1 VNKFKPDKSSLLTGQ
16 WQDSKIE
23 GEPFLR
29 EILKSY
35 KDMVKPDLYLN
46 DEEITQLRI
55 PSNVYGVTKMLD
67 EIILKKYSI
76 KSPIKFVSLRYFN
89 AAGASDD
96 GKIGE
101 DHPIETHLIPLALKN
116 VLDGSEF
123 KLMGT
128 DYKTK
133 DGTAVRDY
141 VHVID
146 LAKGHFKA
154 LLYLMENNQN
164 SIFNLGNGDGFTVN
178 DVIKTIENTIDKKV
192 NCTICPRRSGDP
204 DVLVANSRK
213 AKEVLNW
220 SPQYSLKKIIETAW
234 KWHHENPKG
243 FSKLP

>member
-1 VNKFKPDKSSLLTGQ
+1 MALPGSGSRRYYCAEESGQGRIDNDPCPACRSPADGTGV
-16 WQDSKIE
+16 E
-23 GEPFLR
+23 
-29 EILKSY
+29 
-35 KDMVKPDLYLN
+35 
-46 DEEITQLRI
+46 
-55 PSNVYGVTKMLD
+55 
-67 EIILKKYSI
+67 
-76 KSPIKFVSLRYFN
+76 
-89 AAGASDD
+89 
-96 GKIGE
+96 
-101 DHPIETHLIPLALKN
+101 
-116 VLDGSEF
+116 
-123 KLMGT
+123 
-128 DYKTK
+128 TK